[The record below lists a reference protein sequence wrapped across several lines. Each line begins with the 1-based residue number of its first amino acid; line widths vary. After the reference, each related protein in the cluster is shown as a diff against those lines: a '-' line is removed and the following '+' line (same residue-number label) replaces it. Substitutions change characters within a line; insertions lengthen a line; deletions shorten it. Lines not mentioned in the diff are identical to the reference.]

1 MSVPF
6 SRLLAA
12 AVILQ
17 ALGWNVAFADPC
29 KTFSFSTPRQVAPG
43 LKLTSRPLLGDFD
56 ENGKPDLLVQTT
68 DGTFFLSGFGTQFA
82 APKPVAVRAGG
93 ILTAVGDFNGDG
105 HLDAVVQTRSS
116 EMGHPFISLSIL
128 LGDGRGAFAQTAE
141 IATPLLNNLA
151 TGDFDGDGI
160 LDIAAFGSV
169 TVNDNGLG
177 DYLSPAVWLLKGD
190 GRGGFSAGAPAITD
204 LFGWPA
210 FIVAAD
216 FDRDGKLD
224 LVLSTDGWHCGT
236 VDLFRGNGR
245 GGFGPREGIVASG
258 PLLFSGDLNG
268 DGIPDLMTGCS
279 YMTGPEINTSLAMGN
294 GSFSRV
300 SRASLYA
307 SGRWINAENLLVADF
322 DGDGK
327 ADILVSSAA
336 ATGILRGDGKG
347 GLGSLLPLFSSSAAW
362 YAVDLNGDGRPDL
375 ISVGSDGL
383 LNIRTN
389 NCAGG
394 GSTETTLLL
403 PVVLSAGGA
412 VGADYFTDLTLGN
425 RGNALAVVDVEHTAF
440 IGWGT
445 THVLVPLAGGEQKLC
460 SDGTWDCIH
469 TFSPY
474 PRPWGGTLRLTFSN
488 LTSADD
494 VFALARIRSTTGNG
508 DFGGVGLPAIPI
520 SSTLTG
526 PSTVGWLRETS
537 QDRSNLAVVNAGSD
551 ADGEIVLRVTAVST
565 DPLHPGTAT
574 LPDVPLAPGGFFQ
587 FDRILSASGL
597 AATTGF
603 ARVDRVSGT
612 APHYTWGVINDNA
625 NGDGSIVSPLAAGA
639 LSGQTGLILPVV
651 LEAGPFTSEL
661 VATNSSAV
669 TKVIRFEW
677 VSGEIALADR
687 TARFQVTLAPGGQLY
702 APSFVEWLRARGVP
716 GVGPPGKA
724 YAGAL
729 FASVDNGDVEGLFL
743 GTRIASPGKM
753 GRYGV
758 FVAALAASELAT
770 DSAWL
775 YGLRQGSG
783 NRTNLAIVNAGPA
796 DSGPSYFRIE
806 IFDGG
811 TGLLAPTI
819 DDVRVDARSW
829 RQLGMV
835 LDEYS
840 NGLANAYARVTRVSG
855 WSPFVT
861 YAVVNDGD
869 APGSGTGDGTFIP
882 MRVGTPR

>member
-1 MSVPF
+1 MKVPF

-17 ALGWNVAFADPC
+17 GLGWNVAFADPC

-43 LKLTSRPLLGDFD
+43 LKLTSPPLLGDFD
-56 ENGKPDLLVQTT
+56 ENGKPDLLVQTA
-68 DGTFFLSGFGTQFA
+68 DGTFLLSGFGTQFSM
-82 APKPVAVRAGG
+82 PRRVGVRAEG
-93 ILTAVGDFNGDG
+93 ILTGVGDFNGDG
-105 HLDAVVQTRSS
+105 HLDAIVQTRSS
-116 EMGHPFISLSIL
+116 EPGHPFISLSIL
-128 LGDGRGAFAQTAE
+128 LGDGRGAFTQTAE
-141 IATPLLNNLA
+141 TATPRLTTFAL
-151 TGDFDGDGI
+151 GDFDGNGI
-160 LDIAAFGSV
+160 LDVAVFGSIV
-169 TVNDNGLG
+169 ASNAYGE
-177 DYLSPAVWLLKGD
+177 YSQPAVWILSGD
-190 GRGGFSAGAPAITD
+190 GHGGFIAGPPVITD
-204 LFGWPA
+204 LIGSEA
-210 FIVAAD
+210 AIVAAD

-236 VDLFRGNGR
+236 VSLFRGNGR
-245 GGFGPREGIVASG
+245 GGFGVREGVGGPG
-258 PLLFSGDLNG
+258 PLLFPADLNG
-268 DGIPDLMTGCS
+268 DGIPDLIAGCA
-279 YMTGPEINTSLAMGN
+279 YMSGVLSISLAKGD
-294 GSFSRV
+294 GSFSPV
-300 SRASLYA
+300 TSTSLTVF
-307 SGRWINAENLLVADF
+307 NLFGGNHLVADF

-327 ADILVSSAA
+327 ADILVSSPGT
-336 ATGILRGDGKG
+336 TGIFRGDGKG
-347 GLGSLLPLFSSSAAW
+347 GLGSFQPIFSSSTAW

-375 ISVGSDGL
+375 ISVGSDGI

-389 NCAGG
+389 DCAEGG
-394 GSTETTLLL
+394 AIETTLLL

-412 VGADYFTDLTLGN
+412 AGAELFTELTLVN
-425 RGNALAVVDVEHTAF
+425 RGNALTVADAQYTAF
-440 IGWGT
+440 IGSGT
-445 THVLVPLAGGEQKLC
+445 SHSLVPLAGGEQRIC
-460 SDGTWDCIH
+460 SNDSWDCIH
-469 TFSPY
+469 TYSPV

-508 DFGGVGLPAIPI
+508 DFGGVSFPAIPI

-526 PSTVGWLRETS
+526 QSTIGWLRETS
-537 QDRSNLAVVNAGSD
+537 QDRSNLAVVNAGDD
-551 ADGEIVLRVTAVST
+551 AAGEIVLRVTAVST

-587 FDRILSASGL
+587 FDRILSGSGL
-597 AATTGF
+597 GATTGF
-603 ARVDRVSGT
+603 ARVDRISGS
-612 APHYTWGVINDNA
+612 APYYTWGVINDNA
-625 NGDGSIVSPLAAGA
+625 NADGSIISPLAAGA
-639 LSGQTGLILPVV
+639 LSGQTGLILPVIV
-651 LEAGPFTSEL
+651 EAGPFTSEL
-661 VATNSSAV
+661 VATNSSPV
-669 TKVIRFEW
+669 VKVIRFEW
-677 VSGEIALADR
+677 VSDEISLPDR
-687 TARFQVTLAPGGQLY
+687 TARFQVTLAPEEQLY
-702 APSFVEWLRARGVP
+702 VPSFVQWLRDKGTP
-716 GVGPPGKA
+716 GVGPPGPA

-729 FASVDNGDVEGLFL
+729 FASVGNGDMEGLFL
-743 GTRIASPGKM
+743 GTRIASPGKT

-758 FVAALAASELAT
+758 FIAASAASELAM

-796 DSGPSYFRIE
+796 DSGPSFFRIE

-811 TGLLAPTI
+811 TGLLASTI

-840 NGLANAYARVTRVSG
+840 NGLANAYARVTRTSG

-882 MRVGTPR
+882 MRVTIPH